1 MENLFEIGDTVRLFS
16 GGPLMT
22 VNFYDAATGAVECI
36 WFNALDDKAES
47 TFKAEV
53 LMHDVDSE
61 FDFEDLEFTKEG
73 VKIFIKRS
81 KTDQSGEGRIKAIP
95 YFKEKSFNADTLF
108 PY

>member
-22 VNFYDAATGAVECI
+22 VNFYDAATGAVDCI

-53 LMHDVDSE
+53 LMHDEDSE
-61 FDFEDLEFTKEG
+61 FDFEGLEFDEDDDDEDDDDDDDDL
-73 VKIFIKRS
+73 IKNNL
-81 KTDQSGEGRIKAIP
+81 IL
-95 YFKEKSFNADTLF
+95 NNN
-108 PY
+108 

>member
-22 VNFYDAATGAVECI
+22 VNFYDATTGAVECI

-53 LMHDVDSE
+53 LMHDEDSE
-61 FDFEDLEFTKEG
+61 FDFEELEFDEDEEDDDDDDDDDL
-73 VKIFIKRS
+73 IKS
-81 KTDQSGEGRIKAIP
+81 NLII
-95 YFKEKSFNADTLF
+95 NNN
-108 PY
+108 

>member
-53 LMHDVDSE
+53 LMHDEDSE
-61 FDFEDLEFTKEG
+61 FDFEGLEFDEDDDDEDEDDDDDDDL
-73 VKIFIKRS
+73 IKNNL
-81 KTDQSGEGRIKAIP
+81 IL
-95 YFKEKSFNADTLF
+95 NNN
-108 PY
+108 

>member
-16 GGPLMT
+16 GGTLMT

-53 LMHDVDSE
+53 LMHDEDSE
-61 FDFEDLEFTKEG
+61 FDFEGLEFDEDDDDEDDDDDDDL
-73 VKIFIKRS
+73 IKNNL
-81 KTDQSGEGRIKAIP
+81 IL
-95 YFKEKSFNADTLF
+95 NNN
-108 PY
+108 